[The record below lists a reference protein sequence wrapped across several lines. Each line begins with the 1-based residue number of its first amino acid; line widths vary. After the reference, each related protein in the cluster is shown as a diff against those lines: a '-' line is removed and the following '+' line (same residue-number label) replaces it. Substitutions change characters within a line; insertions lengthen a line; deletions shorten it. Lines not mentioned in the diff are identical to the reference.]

1 MIDLVYEWIEQY
13 DKFCLK
19 EIWGQEEKIIRYFED
34 REDLL
39 IYIEKNYTMAN
50 LIVRGD

>member
-1 MIDLVYEWIEQY
+1 MIDLVYEWNDDNY
-13 DKFCLK
+13 YFCLYELLEGRK
-19 EIWGQEEKIIRYFED
+19 KLIKTFED